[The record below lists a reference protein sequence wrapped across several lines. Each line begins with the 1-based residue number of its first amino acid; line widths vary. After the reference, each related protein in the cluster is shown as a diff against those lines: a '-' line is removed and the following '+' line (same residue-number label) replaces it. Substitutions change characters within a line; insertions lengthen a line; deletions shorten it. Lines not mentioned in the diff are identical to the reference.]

1 MLGLFLLALRR
12 CFSLKYVELGRTGI
26 KVSRLCLGT
35 LPLGPLQAHLDVKAG
50 SRVIRTALELG
61 INFLDTA
68 KIYRTYPYIREALK
82 GWPEPVVLATKSY
95 DFTREGMKES
105 LEEARRA
112 LDREV
117 IDIFLLHEQETEQ
130 TLAGHREALDFL
142 LEAKAKGLIRAV
154 GISTHAVAAVRAS
167 LKVKEID
174 VVHPLINMEGLGIL
188 DGTLEEM
195 LAAVKEAFLAGKG
208 IYAMKA
214 LGGGHL
220 AGRAEEALTF
230 VLNLPFV
237 HSVAVGMQSVEEVMA
252 NVAWVLGEEV
262 PSEVLRKIK
271 NKKRRL
277 HIEEWCRGCGS
288 CVERCPQGALK
299 LEKGRA
305 VVEEALC
312 ILCGYCASSCRDFC
326 LKVV

>member
-1 MLGLFLLALRR
+1 M
-12 CFSLKYVELGRTGI
+12 GRTGI
-26 KVSRLCLGT
+26 QVSRLCFGT
-35 LPLGPLQAHLDVKAG
+35 LTLGPLQARLEIKAG
-50 SRVIRTALELG
+50 ARVIRRALELG

-68 KIYRTYPYIREALK
+68 EIYGTYPYIREALK
-82 GWPEPVVLATKSY
+82 GWSKPVVIATKSY
-95 DFTREGMKES
+95 AYTWEGMSRS

-117 IDIFLLHEQETEQ
+117 IDIFLLHEQESEQ
-130 TLAGHREALDFL
+130 TLTGHREALDFL
-142 LEAKAKGLIRAV
+142 LEAKAKGLVKAV
-154 GISTHAVAAVRAS
+154 GISTHAVAAARAS
-167 LKVKEID
+167 LKFAEID
-174 VVHPLINMEGLGIL
+174 VLHPLINMEGLGIL
-188 DGTLEEM
+188 DGTREEM

-220 AGRAEEALTF
+220 VGRAREALAF

-237 HSVAVGMQSVEEVMA
+237 HSVAVGMQSLEEVMA
-252 NVAWVLGEEV
+252 NVAWCLGEEV
-262 PSEVLRKIK
+262 PPEILKEIK

-277 HIEEWCRGCGS
+277 HIEEWCQSCGA
-288 CVERCPQGALK
+288 CVERCPQSALK
-299 LEKGRA
+299 LEGGR
-305 VVEEALC
+305 VVVDEDLC